1 LAYGEGKKTSF
12 LVFGLKRDE
21 NRACF
26 LCLGQKKKKKKKGK
40 GKRRKKK
47 TPKKNRK
54 KEKTKKKYI

>member
-26 LCLGQKKKKKKKGK
+26 LCLGQKKKKKKGN

-47 TPKKNRK
+47 RGKKKRK
-54 KEKTKKKYI
+54 KEKRKKKYI